1 MRNSKN
7 EMDLA
12 AIVHSHLDEILKKN
26 ALEIDGIKIKKIENE
41 YGWVVTATYGN
52 MEYTLKGW

>member
-12 AIVHSHLDEILKKN
+12 AIVHSHLDEILKKGI
-26 ALEIDGIKIKKIENE
+26 LEIDGVKIKKIENE

-52 MEYTLKGW
+52 MEYALKGW